1 MKGNLLNGITDKRV
15 TNNGIQRPARL
26 RTRLNGVVAI
36 SPDHA
41 SARALG
47 HHR

>member
-15 TNNGIQRPARL
+15 T
-26 RTRLNGVVAI
+26 NGVVAI